1 LELLC
6 IYFLTV
12 GYGKIK
18 FENIFPPPAVQRYET
33 LNKNIQLTWAD
44 HPRLREV
51 AASYKILFKVA
62 DNVVPYTQK
71 HFTVPKTSVLVPIN
85 TNKDYEIFVAYLDD
99 RLGMPG
105 HFVKI
110 SCKFERTEKYFKKK
124 AVLLQMRGL

>member
-12 GYGKIK
+12 GYGEITEN

-33 LNKNIQLTWAD
+33 LNKSIQLTWAD
-44 HPRLREV
+44 HPSPREV
-51 AASYKILFKVA
+51 AASYKIFFKVA

-71 HFTVPKTSVLVPIN
+71 NFTVPKTSVLVPIN
-85 TNKDYEIFVAYLDD
+85 TNEDYEIFVAYLDD

-110 SCKFERTEKYFKKK
+110 SCKFERTEKYF
-124 AVLLQMRGL
+124 